1 MNFRF
6 FIGLSSYSPHSGT
19 SPSVTIDIPSIMNS
33 IPISFVIFKVLV
45 LSVGMY
51 LAVKWHYE
59 RGQKDK
65 NQKTAAVVLTSI
77 KVGGAFVASA
87 FLVLFLT
94 FEFCNWMGLDLA
106 MQ

>member
-1 MNFRF
+1 
-6 FIGLSSYSPHSGT
+6 
-19 SPSVTIDIPSIMNS
+19 MNS
-33 IPISFVIFKVLV
+33 IPISFVVFKVLV

-51 LAVKWHYE
+51 LAVKWHYDQ
-59 RGQKDK
+59 GQKGK

-94 FEFCNWMGLDLA
+94 FEFCNRMGLDLA
-106 MQ
+106 MR

>member
-1 MNFRF
+1 M
-6 FIGLSSYSPHSGT
+6 
-19 SPSVTIDIPSIMNS
+19 MNS

-59 RGQKDK
+59 RGQKYK

-77 KVGGAFVASA
+77 KVGSAFIASA

-94 FEFCNWMGLDLA
+94 FEFCNWMGLDLTIR
-106 MQ
+106 

>member
-1 MNFRF
+1 MNA
-6 FIGLSSYSPHSGT
+6 
-19 SPSVTIDIPSIMNS
+19 

-51 LAVKWHYE
+51 LAVKWHYD
-59 RGQKDK
+59 RGQKEK

-77 KVGGAFVASA
+77 KVGAAFVVSA
-87 FLVLFLT
+87 FLMLFLT

-106 MQ
+106 MR

>member
-1 MNFRF
+1 
-6 FIGLSSYSPHSGT
+6 
-19 SPSVTIDIPSIMNS
+19 MNS
-33 IPISFVIFKVLV
+33 IPISFVIFKLVV

-51 LAVKWHYE
+51 LAVKWHYD

-77 KVGGAFVASA
+77 KVGAAFVASS

-94 FEFCNWMGLDLA
+94 FEICSRLGLDLT
-106 MQ
+106 MR

>member
-1 MNFRF
+1 
-6 FIGLSSYSPHSGT
+6 
-19 SPSVTIDIPSIMNS
+19 MNS

-51 LAVKWHYE
+51 LAVKWHYD

-77 KVGGAFVASA
+77 KVGAAFVASA
-87 FLVLFLT
+87 FLMLFLT
-94 FEFCNWMGLDLA
+94 FQLGNWMGLDLA
-106 MQ
+106 LR

>member
-1 MNFRF
+1 
-6 FIGLSSYSPHSGT
+6 
-19 SPSVTIDIPSIMNS
+19 MNS
-33 IPISFVIFKVLV
+33 IPISFVIFKILV

-65 NQKTAAVVLTSI
+65 NQKTATVILTSI
-77 KVGGAFVASA
+77 KVGTAFVASA
-87 FLVLFLT
+87 FFMIFLT

-106 MQ
+106 MR